1 MEAVGRQAVCI
12 CYVCPR
18 NGRAGRARP
27 AAFCASCAIYLES
40 LRAHSVA
47 AVPVGLLRQLQ
58 AVGFAIV
65 SSDMS
70 VASRRFLA
78 TCLIENS
85 YVRSIFVTP

>member
-1 MEAVGRQAVCI
+1 MCI
-12 CYVCPR
+12 CLCYVMCVR
-18 NGRAGRARP
+18 GMGGQVVLDFAV
-27 AAFCASCAIYLES
+27 FCASCAIYVES
-40 LRAHSVA
+40 QRAHSVA

-58 AVGFAIV
+58 AVDFAIV

-70 VASRRFLA
+70 VASRRFFE